1 MIINEDLLYRALH
14 QQPLRQLTLK
24 TSNHV
29 INVQTVTKKRKLSL
43 NCSSGNKL
51 ILFQRSGRKKPTKK
65 KITGTL
71 HVFQN
76 PKPFSIIFDDFT
88 WNRANKKTET
98 LWADNHL
105 TPLRVISEQ
114 AS

>member
-1 MIINEDLLYRALH
+1 MIINEDLFYRALH

-51 ILFQRSGRKKPTKK
+51 ILF
-65 KITGTL
+65 
-71 HVFQN
+71 
-76 PKPFSIIFDDFT
+76 
-88 WNRANKKTET
+88 
-98 LWADNHL
+98 
-105 TPLRVISEQ
+105 
-114 AS
+114 